1 MGKSAKH
8 WTPEI
13 EEIRA
18 WLKQTGVS
26 RAELSVKLG
35 VSRHTVDNYLSGHT
49 PIPARAR
56 ARILAHKEYIPPQT
70 HPLAER
76 CRVVGAP
83 LTGAEYAEV
92 LSAAMKSN
100 YTVEELCS
108 AAILEYSRAILSGT
122 IKLASPTRT
131 TVQ

>member
-1 MGKSAKH
+1 MGKTAKF
-8 WTPEI
+8 WTAEL
-13 EEIRA
+13 EEVRA

-26 RAELSVKLG
+26 RAELAVKLG
-35 VSRHTVDNYLSGHT
+35 VSRHTIDNYLSGHT

-70 HPLAER
+70 RSLAER

-83 LTGAEYAEV
+83 LTGAEYADV
-92 LSAAMKSN
+92 LSAAMRSN
-100 YTVEELCS
+100 YTVEELCA
-108 AAILEYSRAILSGT
+108 AAIIEFSRAILSGSL
-122 IKLASPTRT
+122 KLPAPTRT

>member
-1 MGKSAKH
+1 M
-8 WTPEI
+8 
-13 EEIRA
+13 RA
-18 WLKQTGVS
+18 WLRATGVS

-70 HPLAER
+70 KSLQER

-83 LTGAEYAEV
+83 LTGAEYAGV
-92 LSAAMKSN
+92 LAAAMKSN

-108 AAILEYSRAILSGT
+108 AAIIEFSRAILSGSL
-122 IKLASPTRT
+122 KLPAPTRT